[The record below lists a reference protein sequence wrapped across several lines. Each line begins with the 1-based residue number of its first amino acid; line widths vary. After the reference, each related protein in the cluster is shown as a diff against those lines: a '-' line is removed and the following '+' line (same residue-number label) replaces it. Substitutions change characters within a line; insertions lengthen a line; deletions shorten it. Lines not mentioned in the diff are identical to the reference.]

1 MKLER
6 RWIGPVLIAMLS
18 VQCTFSAQKR
28 QIQKAD
34 KDLAEGQPKAALALL
49 DDACHGSN
57 SDLALEAARKG
68 AHLAQIEMKSYQ
80 AAVDFYRVIIV
91 ASDNSEE
98 RKTAQR
104 NIAQI
109 YFENLLYY
117 DKAVIEYEKLLRLDF
132 TAAEKYQFR
141 LNIAKS
147 HLQLGN
153 LDQALAELETLSKDK
168 LNESDEYDL
177 DVFKANVLMSQKKQD
192 QAAVLLEQLIK
203 KFPERAEKESLALT
217 LTVCYEELEEF
228 EKAIATLE
236 AMKKGYD
243 HPEFLDA
250 RIARLKTRVNNRPLA
265 NGFKK

>member
-1 MKLER
+1 MRSWRL
-6 RWIGPVLIAMLS
+6 WIGLFLVTTLS
-18 VQCTFSAQKR
+18 IQCTFSSQKR
-28 QIQKAD
+28 QISNAD
-34 KDLAEGQPKAALALL
+34 KALSDGRPKEALDLLEEAA
-49 DDACHGSN
+49 HGSN
-57 SDLALEAARKG
+57 TELALEAARKG
-68 AHLAQIEMKSYQ
+68 AHLAQAELKSFQ
-80 AAVDFYRVIIV
+80 RAVDFYRVMIV
-91 ASDNSEE
+91 SSDNNDE
-98 RKTAQR
+98 RRFAQR

-132 TAAEKYQFR
+132 SDADKYQFR
-141 LNIAKS
+141 LNVAKS

-153 LDQALAELETLSKDK
+153 LDQALAELETLSKEKTNENDK
-168 LNESDEYDL
+168 YDL

-192 QAAVLLEQLIK
+192 QAAIILEDLIK

-236 AMKKGYD
+236 AMKKGYS

>member
-1 MKLER
+1 MKFWC
-6 RWIGPVLIAMLS
+6 RWTGLILFAALS
-18 VQCTFSAQKR
+18 VQCTFSNQKR
-28 QIQKAD
+28 QIEKAD
-34 KDLAEGQPKAALALL
+34 RAISEGHPKEAL
-49 DDACHGSN
+49 DFFE
-57 SDLALEAARKG
+57 EAAHGNDVDVALVAARRG
-68 AHLAQIEMKSYQ
+68 AKLAQTEVKSYQ
-80 AAVDFYRVIIV
+80 KAVDLYRLIIV
-91 ASDNSEE
+91 ESDNDQE
-98 RKTAQR
+98 RKMAQK

-132 TAAEKYQFR
+132 AAAEKHQFL
-141 LNIAKS
+141 LNVAKS

-153 LDQALAELETLSKDK
+153 LDQALAELETLSKQQTDE
-168 LNESDEYDL
+168 NEGYDL
-177 DVFKANVLMSQKKQD
+177 AVFKANVLMSQKKQE
-192 QAAVLLEQLIK
+192 QAAVILAELIK

-236 AMKKGYD
+236 AMKKGYS

-250 RIARLKTRVNNRPLA
+250 RIARLKTRVHNRPLA